1 MVRPLPP
8 ALPAFLDVVVFG
20 ILPPSLK
27 EKTSPYSA
35 KAASNKVSD
44 LAISGWRVPF
54 PMVSPPF
61 RLKLRAKVA
70 PLLLY
75 PGVLLGLLSH
85 LCYMRTTFFPFR

>member
-8 ALPAFLDVVVFG
+8 ALPALLDVVVFG

-27 EKTSPYSA
+27 DKTSSYSA

-61 RLKLRAKVA
+61 RSILVGFR
-70 PLLLY
+70 LY
-75 PGVLLGLLSH
+75 NGYGASPKGSARELGK
-85 LCYMRTTFFPFR
+85 